1 MGAAISLSWEQT
13 PLGRLS
19 LKQLSLKQ
27 LSLKQLSLKQ
37 LSLKQLSLKQLSLKQ
52 LSLKQLS
59 LKQLS
64 LEQPSTKYSFS
75 FLPALT
81 FLSFISILFM
91 NTFIKGSDH
100 AEIIG

>member
-13 PLGRLS
+13 PLGR
-19 LKQLSLKQ
+19 
-27 LSLKQLSLKQ
+27 LSLKQ

-91 NTFIKGSDH
+91 NTFIKGSEY
-100 AEIIG
+100 AEITGEH

>member
-37 LSLKQLSLKQLSLKQ
+37 LSLKQLSLKQLSL
-52 LSLKQLS
+52 
-59 LKQLS
+59 
-64 LEQPSTKYSFS
+64 EQPSTKYFVLFPPCLDFS
-75 FLPALT
+75 LIHFYT
-81 FLSFISILFM
+81 FYEHVH
-91 NTFIKGSDH
+91 KR
-100 AEIIG
+100 E

>member
-52 LSLKQLS
+52 LS
-59 LKQLS
+59 
-64 LEQPSTKYSFS
+64 
-75 FLPALT
+75 PALT